1 MKTRITELLGI
12 KYPIVQA
19 GMGWVS
25 YLPLVVA
32 VSNAGGLGILS
43 PTDMTPEELR
53 QDIRKV
59 RELTDNK
66 PFAVNVVPYLPGYR
80 QFVEV
85 IVEENIPI
93 LSHGLANPF
102 EMLASNIPSGMI
114 RIPTVGSVKQAVRA
128 EQDGAD
134 ALIVSGE
141 EGGGHCSYTGTLVLI
156 RLVAERVK
164 IPIIA
169 AGGFG
174 DGRGLVAALALGAE
188 GISMGT
194 RFAITRESPLPE
206 NIKRLYLEAD
216 VEAAATTTRVTGF
229 HCRGI
234 KGEKLKN
241 YKGWMFRPWEV
252 LPSALSVSRAYKTPL
267 RELISTALEVRQTFK
282 APMTQFICGIAKI
295 RKALIEGDEKNGYMP
310 CGQVCG
316 MINDIPT
323 CQELIERIVSEA
335 EDIIE
340 KTRAKVFSDTLT

>member
-12 KYPIVQA
+12 KYPIIQA

-53 QDIRKV
+53 QNIRKV

-66 PFAVNVVPYLPGYR
+66 PFAVNVVPHLPGYR
-80 QFVEV
+80 QFTEV
-85 IVEENIPI
+85 IVEEKVPI
-93 LSHGLANPF
+93 VSHGLANPF
-102 EMLASNIPSGMI
+102 EMLAKTVPHGMI
-114 RIPTVGSVKQAVRA
+114 RIPTVGSVKQAIKA

-134 ALIVSGE
+134 AVIVSGE
-141 EGGGHCSYTGTLVLI
+141 EGGGHCSYTGSMVLI
-156 RLVAERVK
+156 PLVADKVK

-174 DGRGLVAALALGAE
+174 DGRGLVAALALGAD

-194 RFAITRESPLPE
+194 RFAVTRESPLPE
-206 NIKRLYLEAD
+206 NIKQLCLSAD
-216 VEAAATTTRVTGF
+216 EESAATTTRITGF

-234 KGEKLKN
+234 KGEQIKN
-241 YKGWMFRPWEV
+241 YKGWQYCPWEV
-252 LPSALSVSRAYKTPL
+252 LPSALNVSRGYKTPL
-267 RELISTALEVRQTFK
+267 RELLSGALEIRRTFK
-282 APMTQFICGIAKI
+282 TPMTQFICGIAKI
-295 RKALIEGDEKNGYMP
+295 RKGLITGDEKRGYIP
-310 CGQVCG
+310 CGQICG

-323 CQELIERIVSEA
+323 CAELIQRIVTDTEK
-335 EDIIE
+335 ILE
-340 KTRAKVFSDTLT
+340 KTREKVAPNP